1 MAKKGRKSAPEPHK
15 TASDYYSLNTKAV
28 EDLVSADVTNSPK
41 VSEAELR
48 RYRSGPKIRLADWM
62 KAVLLKWW
70 FAGAVCFFFLWG
82 LGTVVP
88 NRENQ
93 LIIVGLALGAVTDLF
108 TNNIFRFYA
117 RTPGENDRWMMFP
130 RNSFSTLPLNIVY
143 GYVIL
148 FLVVL
153 TYNAVNA
160 FLIAATGVQD
170 KIPLGVGPILF
181 GLFCTGWDLLLLA
194 AKRMLMRIVRDA
206 KRRAAGP

>member
-1 MAKKGRKSAPEPHK
+1 MTKKGRKPAPEPHK

>member
-1 MAKKGRKSAPEPHK
+1 MAKKSRKSAHEVQEPI
-15 TASDYYSLNTKAV
+15 TDYYNLNTKAV
-28 EDLVSADVTNSPK
+28 DDLVNADVSNSPK

-48 RYRSGPKIRLADWM
+48 KYRSGPKIRLSDWM

-93 LIIVGLALGAVTDLF
+93 LIIVGLALGTVTDLF

-117 RTPGENDRWMMFP
+117 KKPGENDRWMMFP
-130 RNSFSTLPLNIVY
+130 RNSYATLPLNIVY
-143 GYVIL
+143 GYIIL

-153 TYNAVNA
+153 TYNAANVL
-160 FLIAATGVQD
+160 LIALTGAQD
-170 KIPLGVGPILF
+170 RIPLGVGPILF
-181 GLFCTGWDLLLLA
+181 GLFCTGWDLILLA
-194 AKRMLMRIVRDA
+194 AKRMGRRILKDA
-206 KRRAAGP
+206 QAGVTEH

>member
-1 MAKKGRKSAPEPHK
+1 MAKKGRKPAPEPHK

-130 RNSFSTLPLNIVY
+130 RNSFSTLPLNIVM
-143 GYVIL
+143 
-148 FLVVL
+148 FMPWR
-153 TYNAVNA
+153 TA
-160 FLIAATGVQD
+160 FA
-170 KIPLGVGPILF
+170 
-181 GLFCTGWDLLLLA
+181 
-194 AKRMLMRIVRDA
+194 
-206 KRRAAGP
+206 

>member
-1 MAKKGRKSAPEPHK
+1 MRHLSLFKWAP
-15 TASDYYSLNTKAV
+15 AAY
-28 EDLVSADVTNSPK
+28 VS
-41 VSEAELR
+41 
-48 RYRSGPKIRLADWM
+48 G
-62 KAVLLKWW
+62 
-70 FAGAVCFFFLWG
+70 
-82 LGTVVP
+82 
-88 NRENQ
+88 
-93 LIIVGLALGAVTDLF
+93 
-108 TNNIFRFYA
+108 
-117 RTPGENDRWMMFP
+117 
-130 RNSFSTLPLNIVY
+130 IVY

-194 AKRMLMRIVRDA
+194 AKRMLMWIVRDA

>member
-1 MAKKGRKSAPEPHK
+1 MAKKGRKPAPEPHK

>member
-1 MAKKGRKSAPEPHK
+1 MAKKGRKPAPEPHK

-82 LGTVVP
+82 LDTVVP

-117 RTPGENDRWMMFP
+117 RTLGENDRWMMFP

-143 GYVIL
+143 AYVSL

-181 GLFCTGWDLLLLA
+181 GLLCTGWDLLLLA

>member
-1 MAKKGRKSAPEPHK
+1 MAKKGRKPAPEPHK

-117 RTPGENDRWMMFP
+117 RTPGENDRWMMLP

>member
-1 MAKKGRKSAPEPHK
+1 MAKKGRKPAPEPHK

-93 LIIVGLALGAVTDLF
+93 LVIVGLALGAVTDLF

>member
-1 MAKKGRKSAPEPHK
+1 MAKKGRKPAPEPHK

-88 NRENQ
+88 NRETQ

-117 RTPGENDRWMMFP
+117 RTLGENDRWMMFP

-181 GLFCTGWDLLLLA
+181 GLLCTGWDLLLLA

>member
-1 MAKKGRKSAPEPHK
+1 MAKKGRKPAPEPHK

-117 RTPGENDRWMMFP
+117 RTLGENDRWMMFP

>member
-1 MAKKGRKSAPEPHK
+1 MAKKGRKPAPEPHK

-117 RTPGENDRWMMFP
+117 RTLGENDRWMMFP

-181 GLFCTGWDLLLLA
+181 GLLCTGWDLLLLA

>member
-1 MAKKGRKSAPEPHK
+1 MAKKGRKPAPEPHK

-181 GLFCTGWDLLLLA
+181 GLLCTGWDLLLLGA
-194 AKRMLMRIVRDA
+194 RKLLKRITDDA
-206 KRRAAGP
+206 KKQAGKR

>member
-1 MAKKGRKSAPEPHK
+1 
-15 TASDYYSLNTKAV
+15 
-28 EDLVSADVTNSPK
+28 
-41 VSEAELR
+41 
-48 RYRSGPKIRLADWM
+48 M

>member
-1 MAKKGRKSAPEPHK
+1 MAKKGRKPAPEPHK

-181 GLFCTGWDLLLLA
+181 GLLCTGWDLLLLA

>member
-1 MAKKGRKSAPEPHK
+1 MAKKGRKPAPEPHK

-160 FLIAATGVQD
+160 FLIAATGAQD

>member
-1 MAKKGRKSAPEPHK
+1 MAKKEIKAQPEHKSISE
-15 TASDYYSLNTKAV
+15 YYDLKTKAV
-28 EDLVSADVTNSPK
+28 EDLVHADVSNSPA
-41 VSEAELR
+41 VSEEELR
-48 RYRSGPKIRLADWM
+48 KYRSGPKVQLSDWM

-117 RTPGENDRWMMFP
+117 KTRGENDRWMMFP
-130 RNSFSTLPLNIVY
+130 EDGFSTLPLNILY
-143 GYVIL
+143 GFVLL
-148 FLVVL
+148 FFVVL

-160 FLIAATGVQD
+160 AWIGFTGVQD
-170 KIPLGVGPILF
+170 KIPVGVGPILF
-181 GLFCTGWDLLLLA
+181 GFFTTGWDLLFLA
-194 AKRMLMRIVRDA
+194 MKRIGKQMIQDAKDRAKRV
-206 KRRAAGP
+206 

>member
-1 MAKKGRKSAPEPHK
+1 MAKKGRKPAPEPHK
-15 TASDYYSLNTKAV
+15 TASDYYSRNTKAV

-117 RTPGENDRWMMFP
+117 RTLGENDRWMMFP

-181 GLFCTGWDLLLLA
+181 GLLCTGWDLLLLA

>member
-1 MAKKGRKSAPEPHK
+1 MAKKGRKPAPEPHK

-93 LIIVGLALGAVTDLF
+93 LIIVGVALGAVTDLF

-117 RTPGENDRWMMFP
+117 RTLGENDRWMMFP

-181 GLFCTGWDLLLLA
+181 GLLCTGWDLLLLA

>member
-1 MAKKGRKSAPEPHK
+1 MAKKGRKPAPEPHK

-48 RYRSGPKIRLADWM
+48 RYRSGLKIRLADWM

>member
-1 MAKKGRKSAPEPHK
+1 MAKKGRKPAPEPHK

-28 EDLVSADVTNSPK
+28 EDLVSADITNSPK

-206 KRRAAGP
+206 KRWAAGP